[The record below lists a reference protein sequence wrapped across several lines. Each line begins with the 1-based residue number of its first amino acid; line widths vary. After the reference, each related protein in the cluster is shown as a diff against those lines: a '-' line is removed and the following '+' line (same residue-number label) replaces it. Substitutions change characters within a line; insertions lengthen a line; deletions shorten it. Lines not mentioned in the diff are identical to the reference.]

1 MRILIAPDSFKGSLS
16 AFEVARAIQRGVA
29 RARPEAETDRCPLS
43 DGGEG
48 FARVLLA
55 ACGGTLRSASVVG
68 PISQRVQA
76 TWALLADGR
85 TAVIESAEAIGLGL
99 VSHREPT
106 RTTSYGVGELIR
118 EALTAGARTIVIGLG
133 GSATTDGGAGMA
145 QALGVAL
152 DGAAE
157 PITADRITALRSIDA
172 AGRDPRLAGVDLVVA
187 VDVDNPLTGI
197 GGAART
203 YAPQKGATETEAAEL
218 DAALEHWAELA
229 GDAGLQAGDGAA
241 GGLGYGLRVFAGARL
256 KSGIDL
262 VLDQV
267 RFDEKLRGCGLVLT
281 GEGRLDAQTARGKVV
296 SGVCRRCR
304 SAGIPAVALAGTIG
318 PGADEL
324 REHGLTEY
332 FSLCD
337 DSVSETFAREH
348 ASELLEALADK
359 VVSLRG
365 YGAT

>member
-16 AFEVARAIQRGVA
+16 AFEAAEAMQRGVA
-29 RARPEAETDRCPLS
+29 RARPEAETDMCPLS

-68 PISQRVQA
+68 PVGERVRA
-76 TWALLADGR
+76 AWALLADGS
-85 TAVIESAEAIGLGL
+85 TAVVESAEAIGLGR
-99 VSHREPT
+99 VSENLRAAT

-145 QALGVAL
+145 QALGVVL
-152 DGAAE
+152 DGASE
-157 PITADRITALRSIDA
+157 PITADQITALRSIDA

-187 VDVDNPLTGI
+187 ADVENPLTGI

-203 YAPQKGATETEAAEL
+203 YAPQKGATEAEAAKL
-218 DAALEHWAELA
+218 DTALAHWAALA
-229 GDAGLQAGDGAA
+229 GDAGFGAGDGAA

-256 KSGIDL
+256 ESGIDL
-262 VLDQV
+262 VLDRV
-267 RFDEKLRGCGLVLT
+267 RFDEKLRSCDLVLT

-337 DSVSETFAREH
+337 DAVSETFAKEH
-348 ASELLEALADK
+348 ASELLEALAEK
-359 VVSLRG
+359 VIRLRG
-365 YGAT
+365 